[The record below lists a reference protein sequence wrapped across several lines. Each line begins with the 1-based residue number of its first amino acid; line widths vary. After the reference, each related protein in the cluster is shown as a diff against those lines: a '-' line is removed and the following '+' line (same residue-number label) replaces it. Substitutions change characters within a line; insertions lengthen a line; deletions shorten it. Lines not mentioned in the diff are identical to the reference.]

1 MTLNEQSKFNRLVQ
15 LGLENVFDFK
25 KIKIGGQIKKN
36 TPILKFFKFKHMYET
51 VLFILDDDPD
61 LNSQTQNSEADRS
74 SQTRVYENRENQVFR
89 AFINS
94 RAYETNADR
103 TRLTNIEK
111 IRHEKQ
117 IFLDLIRDQTEL
129 QKSTK
134 EFWST
139 NSSRLP
145 ILSSVAKK
153 LFSIP
158 ASSAFVERYFSI
170 CGVVSSKRNQN
181 IKSKNFICKNVL
193 KLSFVNLSLILNSSF
208 LFPRHRIKI
217 NFKKAYNVTLVM
229 PHLNFLSVQV
239 FEPSLT
245 LEFFKCS
252 SLSVEC
258 KCNTH
263 THTQHLVFFKCACM
277 LRFPYLK

>member
-1 MTLNEQSKFNRLVQ
+1 MRRMPIEL
-15 LGLENVFDFK
+15 DF
-25 KIKIGGQIKKN
+25 
-36 TPILKFFKFKHMYET
+36 PIL
-51 VLFILDDDPD
+51 
-61 LNSQTQNSEADRS
+61 
-74 SQTRVYENRENQVFR
+74 
-89 AFINS
+89 
-94 RAYETNADR
+94 
-103 TRLTNIEK
+103 K

-153 LFSIP
+153 LFSVP

-181 IKSKNFICKNVL
+181 IKSKNFICKTVL
-193 KLSFVNLSLILNSSF
+193 KLSFVNLSLILDSSF
-208 LFPRHRIKI
+208 LFPHHCI
-217 NFKKAYNVTLVM
+217 NATLKY
-229 PHLNFLSVQV
+229 
-239 FEPSLT
+239 
-245 LEFFKCS
+245 FKCS
-252 SLSVEC
+252 GLSVEC

-263 THTQHLVFFKCACM
+263 THTHTHTQHLVFFQVCLYRNKRQKLSHSFPLIVRHVQEYRALVRHGNKYKTFLDM
-277 LRFPYLK
+277 LCLIIVHYQINIKMIDL